1 MAERKR
7 KPENT
12 MTQIIAIRQEL
23 DNATQE
29 KMRLSEI
36 CYSNIKLIALNA
48 ASARFYGKIVITIYG
63 ANNTRI
69 IVGMPHP

>member
-1 MAERKR
+1 MAERER

-12 MTQIIAIRQEL
+12 MTHKIIAIRQEL

-36 CYSNIKLIALNA
+36 CYSNINIIALNA
-48 ASARFYGKIVITIYG
+48 ASA
-63 ANNTRI
+63 
-69 IVGMPHP
+69 